1 MGSVGVIILH
11 AEAGPSAG
19 PLEAWLAAARRVLAD
34 RQQRAFATAG
44 ASEVRVVARIPD
56 GRPFGQL
63 LRDLAGPFA
72 GGGLVVLG
80 SGSIPLATAAD
91 RRALVAA
98 AGAPTGGALTNNR
111 YSSDVIAIACAEVLA
126 GLPDLPS
133 DNALPRWLAEVA
145 GYPVGELPAR
155 RLRFDVD
162 DPLDL
167 VLLRRARPSSPVRVP
182 PGADTTR
189 VEAALGAVAAVA
201 REPSAELLVAG
212 RASSA
217 SLAWL
222 ERHTASRVRALIE
235 ERGLRAA
242 SPAAASSAPARPRPP
257 ASVLGALLDRGGPEA
272 FGSWI
277 ARLGDGALV
286 DSRVLL
292 AHRLGADERSW
303 PAAEDRF
310 ASDLLL
316 HERVADPWLRA
327 LTRSALEAPV
337 PIVLGGHTLVGPGIR
352 LALR

>member
-1 MGSVGVIILH
+1 VGSVGVIILH

-19 PLEAWLAAARRVLAD
+19 PLEAWLADARRTLAD
-34 RQQRAFATAG
+34 RQRRAFEAAG
-44 ASEVRVVARIPD
+44 ATEAQVVAGVRD
-56 GRPFGQL
+56 ERPFGAF
-63 LRDLAGPFA
+63 LREIAGPFA

-98 AGAPTGGALTNNR
+98 ASAPTGGALTNNR

-145 GYPVGELPAR
+145 GYPVGELPTH

-167 VLLRRARPSSPVRVP
+167 VLLRRARPSSPLRVP
-182 PGADTTR
+182 AGVDTTR
-189 VEAALGAVAAVA
+189 VETALGAVAAVA
-201 REPSAELLVAG
+201 RDPSAELLVAG

-217 SLAWL
+217 SLTWL
-222 ERHTASRVRALIE
+222 ERRTAARVRALIE
-235 ERGLRAA
+235 ERGLRASSLAA
-242 SPAAASSAPARPRPP
+242 SSSAPARPRPP
-257 ASVLGALLDRGGPEA
+257 ASVLGALLERDGPEA
-272 FGSWI
+272 LGSWV
-277 ARLGDGALV
+277 ARLADGALV
-286 DSRVLL
+286 DSRVLF
-292 AHRLGADERSW
+292 AHRLGADERRW
-303 PAAEDRF
+303 PAAEDRY

-316 HERVADPWLRA
+316 PERVADPWLRA
-327 LTRSALEAPV
+327 LTRSALDAPV
-337 PIVLGGHTLVGPGIR
+337 PIALGGHTLVGPGIR